1 MGKFYQSDVC
11 ASRLRKSSTDSQIQ
25 WVIFNDVTVGS
36 LCDLTGGDG
45 GWGEELVAG
54 RHVEDATHQ
63 RVHGVVAELVV
74 LELQDDKVVAN

>member
-1 MGKFYQSDVC
+1 MD
-11 ASRLRKSSTDSQIQ
+11 LRAKRGGVR

-36 LCDLTGGDG
+36 LCDPTVGDG

-54 RHVEDATHQ
+54 RRVEDATHL
-63 RVHGVVAELVV
+63 RVHGVVAELVI